1 MSNSQRLIAAETRR
15 KNWRIALGTIIA
27 ITIPFYCAGFFLWGT
42 APQRTP
48 TPIPATATLN
58 GPQVVTATSLP
69 PTITP
74 FGAGPAS
81 ITPLGITP
89 FFPTQDNGGFPTQVL
104 PTLVLP
110 TRFLS
115 PTPQII
121 IPTNPPPPTNVPQPT
136 NPPPPTQPAI
146 TNTPLPFDN

>member
-1 MSNSQRLIAAETRR
+1 MSNSQRLAAETRR
-15 KNWRIALGTIIA
+15 KNWRVALGTIIA

-48 TPIPATATLN
+48 TPVPTVTEG
-58 GPQVVTATSLP
+58 GPQVVTATPFP
-69 PTITP
+69 PTATP
-74 FGAGPAS
+74 LGGFFPS
-81 ITPLGITP
+81 VTPLGITP
-89 FFPTQDNGGFPTQVL
+89 FFPTQDNGGFPTAQL
-104 PTLVLP
+104 PTLQLP

-115 PTPQII
+115 PTPQIV
-121 IPTNPPPPTNVPQPT
+121 IPTNPPPPTNPPVPT

>member
-1 MSNSQRLIAAETRR
+1 MSHSQRLVAAETRR
-15 KNWRIALGTIIA
+15 KNWRIALGTIIL
-27 ITIPFYCAGFFLWGT
+27 ITVPFYCAGFFLWGT

-48 TPIPATATLN
+48 TAFPTTTPG
-58 GPQVVTATSLP
+58 GPQVVTATPLQ
-69 PTITP
+69 PTVTP
-74 FGAGPAS
+74 LGGFFPS
-81 ITPLGITP
+81 VTPLGITP

-121 IPTNPPPPTNVPQPT
+121 LPTNPPPPTNVPLPT

>member
-1 MSNSQRLIAAETRR
+1 MSSNSQRLAAAETRR

-27 ITIPFYCAGFFLWGT
+27 ITIPFYCAGLFLWGT

-48 TPIPATATLN
+48 TPTPTTP
-58 GPQVVTATSLP
+58 GPQVVTATLP
-69 PTITP
+69 DPTATP
-74 FGAGPAS
+74 LGGFFPS
-81 ITPLGITP
+81 VTPLGITP
-89 FFPTQDNGGFPTQVL
+89 QFPTQDSGFPTQVM
-104 PTLVLP
+104 PTLMVP

-121 IPTNPPPPTNVPQPT
+121 IPTNPPPPTNPPVPT

>member
-1 MSNSQRLIAAETRR
+1 VTNSQRLAAETRR
-15 KNWRIALGTIIA
+15 RNWRVALGTIIA

-42 APQRTP
+42 APQRPPTLTP
-48 TPIPATATLN
+48 TSTG
-58 GPQVVTATSLP
+58 GPQVVTATPLA
-69 PTITP
+69 PTVTP
-74 FGAGPAS
+74 LGGVIAS

-89 FFPTQDNGGFPTQVL
+89 LFPTQGGFPTSQL
-104 PTLVLP
+104 PTLQLP

-121 IPTNPPPPTNVPQPT
+121 PPTNPPPPTNIPVPT

-146 TNTPLPFDN
+146 TNTPLPFDS

>member
-1 MSNSQRLIAAETRR
+1 MSNSQRLAAETRR
-15 KNWRIALGTIIA
+15 RNWRVALGTIIA

-48 TPIPATATLN
+48 TPIPSVTPG
-58 GPQVVTATSLP
+58 GPQVVTATSAP
-69 PTITP
+69 PTVTP
-74 FGAGPAS
+74 LGGFFPS
-81 ITPLGITP
+81 VTPLGITP
-89 FFPTQDNGGFPTQVL
+89 LFPTQGGFPTQQL
-104 PTLVLP
+104 PTFELP

-121 IPTNPPPPTNVPQPT
+121 PPTQAPPPTNAPIPT

>member
-48 TPIPATATLN
+48 TPATATATLN
-58 GPQVVTATSLP
+58 GPQVVTATPLP
-69 PTITP
+69 ATPTP
-74 FGAGPAS
+74 LGFFPS
-81 ITPLGITP
+81 VTPLGITP
-89 FFPTQDNGGFPTQVL
+89 FFPTQDNGGFPTQQL

-115 PTPQII
+115 PTPQIV
-121 IPTNPPPPTNVPQPT
+121 IPTNPPPPTNAPAPT

-146 TNTPLPFDN
+146 TNTPLPFDS